1 LPESNTIN
9 AYKVIIMNDSAKNQ
23 TDSPAETESLRK
35 KVAELENRESEF
47 HQTKKILR
55 LALEESEKR
64 NRKLIESMSEGV
76 LVVDNQRVITYVN
89 DSLCQL
95 LGYSRE
101 ELIGRTLGSLF
112 DEKNLK
118 IVTEISVIDGN
129 ADPRPFEVSMARKDG
144 KIVHVIKA
152 PKRIFDNKGQYVSSV
167 VVFTDIT
174 HRKETELHRTKSF
187 HDSSFLSSSA
197 LEFVREGS
205 NGDIYAFIARE
216 IYALAEEGFV
226 IINEYNA
233 ALDQMTIKA
242 TGGNRSELAK
252 LSSLLGRDPEGL
264 NFKITEEFRTQMATE
279 GLAKIPGGLHELT
292 FRQIPEELAHQIE
305 EQLNMGEI
313 FAMPFAVDGDILG
326 NVAIISHKGMTPE
339 NMNLIK
345 AFVHQAAAALQRR
358 RAILAQEHAE
368 EVLRQSQRLLSD
380 FMDSATDIFVLLDSN
395 LNYIE
400 INKYGAELMKLS
412 REDIIG
418 KNILD
423 IVPGIKDSGR
433 YDVYREVLRTGSPV
447 HLNEIQS
454 NTQIGDRYFETKIFK
469 VGDGLGFVSRDITD
483 RKMADEALKL
493 SEERF
498 AKAFRSSPAALCITR
513 ENDGLFVDV
522 NESGQEL
529 FGFSRKELIGH
540 SSLELNIATNPEKRH
555 EVIERMRREGSV
567 RNFETELKTKS
578 GELRH
583 VLLST
588 EQIELDGTSHI
599 LSIMFD
605 ITEQKKAQEQ
615 IEILSRFPMENPYPV
630 IRVNN
635 DGTILYA
642 NNASALVLEAWQCR
656 IGQQLSDPWRQVI
669 GEVLKTG
676 SAKESEITNRE
687 RIFIL
692 TFAPVQK
699 ASYVNIYGR
708 DLTERRKAIDA
719 LRRSEER
726 YALAQRAAN
735 IGSWDW
741 NIPSGRM
748 QWSEGMAPMFGIGEG
763 DFAETYDAFLEYIH
777 PTDRNHVFDAV
788 NACME
793 EGKEFEVE
801 FRINW
806 PDGSIHWLLSRGNI
820 VERQDG
826 KPIRMLGVLQDI
838 TARKRMENLL
848 RSRTN
853 ELASANKE
861 LEAFTY
867 SASHDLRA
875 PLRAVDGFSQALL
888 EDYADKLDDQ
898 AKDYITRVRSATQKM
913 GALIDSLL
921 NLSRIARTEMRVT
934 KVDLSSLVKTI
945 AGELQESDPGRMM
958 EFAIE
963 DKVIVTGDQQLLR
976 VLIQNLVGNAW
987 KFTGKRKDAKIE
999 FGATKDEGQT
1009 IYFVRDN
1016 GAGFDMTYANK
1027 LFVPFQ
1033 RLHSINEFPGTGVGL
1048 ALSQRIV
1055 NRHGGRIW
1063 AESESG
1069 SGATF
1074 NFTL

>member
-1 LPESNTIN
+1 MPENNFIN
-9 AYKVIIMNDSAKNQ
+9 AYKVIIMNDNARNQ
-23 TDSPAETESLRK
+23 TDSLAETERLRK
-35 KVAELENRESEF
+35 KVAELESRESEF
-47 HQTKKILR
+47 HQTKKTLQ

-76 LVVDNQRVITYVN
+76 LVVDNQRIITYVN
-89 DSLCQL
+89 DSFCQL

-101 ELIGRTLGSLF
+101 ELIGRTLWSLF

-118 IVTEISVIDGN
+118 IVNEMSAIDGN
-129 ADPRPFEVSMARKDG
+129 ADPRPFEVSMTRKDG

-152 PKRIFDNKGQYVSSV
+152 PKRIFDNKGQYISSV

-174 HRKETELHRTKSF
+174 YRKETELHRTKSF

-197 LEFVREGS
+197 MEFVREGS

-216 IYALAEEGFV
+216 IYALAEKG
-226 IINEYNA
+226 IIIVNEYNA
-233 ALDQMTIKA
+233 ASDQMTIKA
-242 TGGNRSELAK
+242 MGGSRSELAK
-252 LSSLLGRDPEGL
+252 LSSLLGRNPGGL
-264 NFKITEEFRTQMATE
+264 TFRITDEFRTQMATE
-279 GLAKIPGGLHELT
+279 GLAKVPGGLHELT

-305 EQLNMGEI
+305 EQLNMGDI

-326 NVAIISHKGMTPE
+326 NVALISRKGLTPE

-345 AFVHQAAAALQRR
+345 AFVRQAAVALQHR
-358 RAILAQEHAE
+358 RAIHGQVQAE
-368 EVLRQSQRLLSD
+368 EALRQSQKLLRD
-380 FMDSATDIFVLLDSN
+380 FMDSATDIFALLDSN
-395 LNYIE
+395 LIYID
-400 INKYGAELMKLS
+400 INKYGAELMKLR

-423 IVPGIKDSGR
+423 VAPGLKENGR
-433 YDVYREVLRTGSPV
+433 YSTYIEVLRTGNPV
-447 HLNEIQS
+447 HLKEVQHHSQS
-454 NTQIGDRYFETKIFK
+454 GDKYIEAKIFK
-469 VGDGLGFVSRDITD
+469 VGNGLGIVSRDITE

-498 AKAFRSSPAALCITR
+498 AKAFRSSPAALSITR
-513 ENDGLFVDV
+513 EEDGLFVDV
-522 NESGQEL
+522 NESCQQL
-529 FGFSRKELIGH
+529 FGYSREELIGH
-540 SSLELNIATNPEKRH
+540 SSLELKIYDDPK
-555 EVIERMRREGSV
+555 ERSKLVKLLREQGSV
-567 RNFETELKTKS
+567 RNYEMKVNTKS
-578 GELRH
+578 GESRY
-583 VLLST
+583 VLFST
-588 EQIELDGTSHI
+588 EQIQLEGVPHI
-599 LSIMFD
+599 LSILFE
-605 ITEQKKAQEQ
+605 ITEQKRAQEQ

-630 IRVNN
+630 IRVNG

-669 GEVLKTG
+669 REVLKTG
-676 SAKESEITNRE
+676 STREMEITNRE
-687 RIFIL
+687 RIFLL
-692 TFAPVQK
+692 TCAPVQK
-699 ASYVNIYGR
+699 ANYVNIYGR
-708 DLTERRKAIDA
+708 DLTERRKAVDE

-748 QWSEGMAPMFGIGEG
+748 QWSEGIAPMFGIEES

-777 PTDRNHVFDAV
+777 PADRNHVFEAV

-806 PDGSIHWLLSRGNI
+806 PDGSIHWILSRGNI
-820 VERQDG
+820 VEREDG

-898 AKDYITRVRSATQKM
+898 AKDYITRVRLATQKM

-945 AGELQESDPGRMM
+945 AGELQESDPGRVM

-987 KFTGKRKDAKIE
+987 KFTSKRKDAKIE
-999 FGATKDEGQT
+999 FGTMKEGGQA

-1048 ALSQRIV
+1048 ALAQRII